1 MASVNKVIIIG
12 RLGKDPELRYSQ
24 GGAPICSF
32 SVATDE
38 SYKDR
43 DGNKVERTEWHN
55 ITVFQRMAEHCANY
69 LAKGSLVYIEGSLKT
84 DKWQDKDGNDRYT
97 TKITAQRVQFLD
109 RKQDGEGR
117 GDNGGQQP
125 RQRAQGQG
133 QPRGNSRGQQGGTG
147 GNESDGLGAVLPSEG
162 GDLDSVPF

>member
-1 MASVNKVIIIG
+1 MASVNKVIIVG

-117 GDNGGQQP
+117 GDSGGQQP
-125 RQRAQGQG
+125 RQQAQGQG
-133 QPRGNSRGQQGGTG
+133 QRGGNSRGQQGGRG
-147 GNESDGLGAVLPSEG
+147 GNDSDDLGPVLPSEG